1 MVAEKEWVGGG
12 LEVWDQQMQT
22 IIYRTDKQQGLT
34 VWQREL
40 YSTSCD
46 NPQWK
51 RIYIHMYVC
60 IAESLCCTAEINTV
74 NQLYSNKIYYLKIKK

>member
-1 MVAEKEWVGGG
+1 MVAKREWVGGG

-46 NPQWK
+46 NPQEK
-51 RIYIHMYVC
+51 NIYTYVC
-60 IAESLCCTAEINTV
+60 MYN
-74 NQLYSNKIYYLKIKK
+74 